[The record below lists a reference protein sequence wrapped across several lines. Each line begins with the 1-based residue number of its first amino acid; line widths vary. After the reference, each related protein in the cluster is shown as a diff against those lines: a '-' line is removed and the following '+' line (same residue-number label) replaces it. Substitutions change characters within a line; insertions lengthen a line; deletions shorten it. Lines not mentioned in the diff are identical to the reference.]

1 MIQLKIITPQGL
13 YLQKEVE
20 SVHVTTI
27 EGETTIL
34 PNHMPIVAM
43 LKVAPCIITAQKEKE
58 YFAMGESLLQFK
70 DNKMNILTDAIES
83 QAEIDENRALA
94 AKERA
99 EERLNKMSSD
109 LDVARAQLALSKAM
123 NRIKV
128 KHF

>member
-1 MIQLKIITPQGL
+1 MCWKCG
-13 YLQKEVE
+13 K
-20 SVHVTTI
+20 
-27 EGETTIL
+27 
-34 PNHMPIVAM
+34 
-43 LKVAPCIITAQKEKE
+43 
-58 YFAMGESLLQFK
+58 
-70 DNKMNILTDAIES
+70 
-83 QAEIDENRALA
+83 EIDENRALA